1 MNTGR
6 IVVVTGAAS
15 GIGEA
20 CARRFHQDGDI
31 VVIADR
37 NLEGARR
44 VVDTLNA
51 LPVPTGSGPRTD
63 EARSSMGQADKNGQP
78 RAHAV
83 YIDLGDE
90 TSVQAAAQ
98 EIANRIG
105 AVRVLVNCAGVL
117 QRTLPPEELS
127 MKEWDI
133 VARIDLRGTYL
144 ACVAFGSAMAE
155 RGGGAIVNIAS
166 VAGMRSGPLHSYGPA
181 KAGVISL
188 GEGLAAEWGRKGV
201 RVNTVSPGFTQTPAL
216 ERGVAVGNLD
226 ATHMIASKALGRL
239 VRPEEIAAAV
249 AFLASDQASAIT
261 GVNLPVDAGFLVAT
275 PWMGFGGLR

>member
-1 MNTGR
+1 MTEARR
-6 IVVVTGAAS
+6 ISVVTGAAS

-20 CARRFHQDGDI
+20 CARRLHHDGDI

-37 NLEGARR
+37 NLEGARAVAASLASIER
-44 VVDTLNA
+44 QGTA
-51 LPVPTGSGPRTD
+51 GASAGT
-63 EARSSMGQADKNGQP
+63 AADAGL

-83 YIDLGDE
+83 FIDLGDE
-90 TSVQAAAQ
+90 ASVRAAAS
-98 EIANRIG
+98 EIADRIG
-105 AVRVLVNCAGVL
+105 PVRVLVNCAGVL
-117 QRTLPPEELS
+117 QRTLPPEELG

-144 ACVAFGSAMAE
+144 ACVAFGAPMAA
-155 RGGGAIVNIAS
+155 RGCGAIVNIAS

-226 ATHMIASKALGRL
+226 ATHMVASKALGRL

-249 AFLASDQASAIT
+249 AFLASDQASGIT

-275 PWMGFGGLR
+275 PWMGFGGLRS

>member
-1 MNTGR
+1 MAEARR
-6 IVVVTGAAS
+6 ISVVTGAAS

-20 CARRFHQDGDI
+20 CARRLHHDGDI

-37 NLEGARR
+37 NLEGARAVAASLASIER
-44 VVDTLNA
+44 QGTA
-51 LPVPTGSGPRTD
+51 GASAGT
-63 EARSSMGQADKNGQP
+63 AADAGL

-83 YIDLGDE
+83 FIDLGDE
-90 TSVQAAAQ
+90 ASVRAAAS
-98 EIANRIG
+98 EIADRIG
-105 AVRVLVNCAGVL
+105 PVQVLVNCAGVL
-117 QRTLPPEELS
+117 QRTLPPEELG

-144 ACVAFGSAMAE
+144 ACVAFGAPMAA
-155 RGGGAIVNIAS
+155 RGCGAIVNIAS

-226 ATHMIASKALGRL
+226 ATHMVASKALGRL

-249 AFLASDQASAIT
+249 AFLASDQASGIT

-275 PWMGFGGLR
+275 PWMGFGGLRS